1 MVTEKLMNYTGQLS
15 RTDLMEIGNGVS
27 FTSIIRSN
35 EPIFKDVVKRGD
47 EVNLTKAVFSVAAI
61 FMADNFPDQNG
72 SDISVQFAKQI
83 INREPTWELGDIVNF
98 FDFIVMRQDLPEL
111 KVYGNKITPFRLM
124 EMVSV
129 YNEHKAEE
137 RERIV
142 AEEKGK
148 FILASTRENSETSIK
163 ALMGKELERIQIRDD
178 DKKSVGVTPDEK
190 YFNPQI
196 NLNGTDNS

>member
-1 MVTEKLMNYTGQLS
+1 MNSTQIS
-15 RTDLMEIGNGVS
+15 MADL
-27 FTSIIRSN
+27 FSIDSQTTFRAIIKSD
-35 EPIFKDVVKRGD
+35 EPLFRDVVKSGEEIRLAKTVSGI
-47 EVNLTKAVFSVAAI
+47 AAI
-61 FMADNFPDQNG
+61 FIANNFPDQDRRG
-72 SDISVQFAKQI
+72 DLAFLFARQI
-83 INREPTWELGDIVNF
+83 IKREPTWEIGDAVNF
-98 FDFIVMRQDLPEL
+98 FNFIQMRQDLPEL
-111 KVYGNKITPFRLM
+111 KIYGNTITPLRLL
-124 EMVSV
+124 EMVGV

-148 FILASTRENSETSIK
+148 FISASTRENSETSIK